1 MGMRMSATY
10 NTHPQ
15 LPPDEP
21 LAVRPRNRIY
31 LKKRLVSM
39 QN

>member
-1 MGMRMSATY
+1 MSRKLSAAY
-10 NTHPQ
+10 YTHPQ

-31 LKKRLVSM
+31 LKKRQVSM